1 MGGCAGSV
9 AADKAACGAQ
19 QIAQRSGVGANRVAE
34 QLQTECEG
42 VETASAADATGTK
55 VRETLSWPRSWA
67 NCSL

>member
-34 QLQTECEG
+34 QLQTECEAG
-42 VETASAADATGTK
+42 
-55 VRETLSWPRSWA
+55 RNR
-67 NCSL
+67 